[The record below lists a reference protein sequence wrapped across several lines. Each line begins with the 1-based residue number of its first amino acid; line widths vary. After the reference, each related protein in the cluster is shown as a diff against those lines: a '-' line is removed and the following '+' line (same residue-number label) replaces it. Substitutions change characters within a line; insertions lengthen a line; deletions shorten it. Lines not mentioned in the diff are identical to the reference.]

1 MRTIRVLAA
10 VAIAVV
16 AFDSSASAQTMFT
29 GSIGSSFGGDA
40 PSSKT
45 AWAVALAG
53 IGAHGIGA
61 EIEFSETRDFFETPE
76 GVSHGK
82 VVSLMPALFVQVP
95 VGPVRPYGIFGFGFL
110 RQRTSE
116 SEGGLLSNVT
126 NDDVGYSV
134 GGGVI
139 VKFAPHA
146 GVRADL
152 RHFKVRTSDGLSFQR
167 FLVGFVL
174 GG

>member
-1 MRTIRVLAA
+1 LRTIKVLIAIA
-10 VAIAVV
+10 VAVV
-16 AFDSSASAQTMFT
+16 AFERSASAQTMFT
-29 GSIGSSFGGDA
+29 ASIGNSFGGDA

-53 IGAHGIGA
+53 VGAHGIGA

-76 GVSHGK
+76 GLSHGK

-95 VGPVRPYGIFGFGFL
+95 IGPVRPYGIFGFGFL

-116 SEGGLLSNVT
+116 SEGGLLANVT
-126 NDDVGYSV
+126 SDDVGFSV

-139 VKFAPHA
+139 VKFAAHA

-152 RHFKVRTSDGLSFQR
+152 RHFKVRTSDGFSFQR
-167 FLVGFVL
+167 FLVGFVI

>member
-1 MRTIRVLAA
+1 MSTIRVLTAI
-10 VAIAVV
+10 AIAVV
-16 AFDSSASAQTMFT
+16 AFDNSASAQTMLT
-29 GSIGSSFGGDA
+29 GSLGTSFGGDA

-45 AWAVALAG
+45 AWAVAVAG

-61 EIEFSETRDFFETPE
+61 EIEFSETRDFFETPA
-76 GVSHGK
+76 GVAHGK
-82 VVSLMPALFVQVP
+82 IVSLMPAVFVAVP
-95 VGPVRPYGIFGFGFL
+95 IGPVRPYGIFGFGFL
-110 RQRTSE
+110 RQRTAE
-116 SEGGLLSNVT
+116 SRGGLLSNVT
-126 NDDVGYSV
+126 EDDVGYNV

-139 VKFAPHA
+139 LKFAPHA